1 MLSSKFWTLYGY
13 DMEGDARDGLL
24 EPGVHP
30 DSFWVWSTHDMVCI
44 FVHLEAEASDSDVIA
59 RFGERFE
66 VDMVEANEAASVAAR
81 VRQHGEWVA
90 GGGQGEEQ
98 LAEGIEGDMEDELTL
113 EVLAEAVLESMAE
126 ARVLQVLEVRPHAVV
141 VGGEDEAMSE
151 VSAVVP
157 LYGMEMAISMQRW
170 GGR

>member
-13 DMEGDARDGLL
+13 DMEGDATRRAARAGRAPRLVL
-24 EPGVHP
+24 GVV
-30 DSFWVWSTHDMVCI
+30 DYDMVCI

-170 GGR
+170 